1 MNNQKLRFQVPV
13 KKQFR
18 MIVDTDAKN
27 EADDQFA
34 IAHHLMTP
42 MFEVKGIIA
51 THFENKDHTVDVR
64 LLLED
69 FYAKLQPNIGS

>member
-18 MIVDTDAKN
+18 MIVDTDAIN

-34 IAHHLMTP
+34 IAHHLITP

-69 FYAKLQPNIGS
+69 FYAKLQLNYGS

>member
-1 MNNQKLRFQVPV
+1 MKNQKLRFQVPV

-51 THFENKDHTVDVR
+51 THFENKREEYHSGKTMMVYNV
-64 LLLED
+64 
-69 FYAKLQPNIGS
+69 